1 MVLRGIV
8 QQLTNNGAIVRIPT
22 INHSEFA
29 NDSTPI
35 RQLYTATI
43 SCDPGIFPR
52 LRINDAVWVAF
63 ENDDISKPVIIGVL
77 FIPNKKGTVSDATL
91 DSLIINVDCKL
102 PKDTTIGKV
111 SSDSLSYIENLK
123 SNAQKQLDN
132 LSIEIDNPISNNGLK
147 QRIKKLEDNYLK
159 NPIILQKDIS
169 YGNILPSNPVD
180 GQLFLLKVE
189 NT

>member
-22 INHSEFA
+22 INHSEFS

-35 RQLYTATI
+35 KQLYTATI

-77 FIPNKKGTVSDATL
+77 FIPNKKGTISDATL

-111 SSDSLSYIENLK
+111 SSDSLSYVENLR
-123 SNAQKQLDN
+123 SNAQQQLDN
-132 LSIEIDNPISNNGLK
+132 LLTEIDNPISNNGLK
-147 QRIKKLEDNYLK
+147 QRVQKLEDNYLK
-159 NPIILQKDIS
+159 NPIILKKDIS

-189 NT
+189 D